1 MANLATAIT
10 SLIES
15 KKYGTLRDILV
26 TMNAADIAALFE
38 DLEPEML
45 PRLFR
50 LLPKE
55 LAADTFVEMESDS
68 QELLIKGFSDSE
80 LKDVIDELY
89 IDDAVD
95 IVEEMPANVV
105 KRILAQADPD
115 TRKLINELLKYPDDS
130 AGSIMTTEYVEL
142 RPNFTVEDA
151 IKTIRR
157 TGIDKETINI
167 CYVTRADRTLY
178 GFVTIRRLIL
188 SQPDVLIG
196 DLAETNVISCKTL
209 DDQETVAQ
217 TLSKYD
223 LIALPVVDGE
233 NRLVG
238 IVTVDDAIDVLQE
251 EATEDIEKMAAITP
265 SDKPYLKTSVLSL
278 YVHRIPWLSILMIAA
293 IFTELVINHFSNLM
307 SDLYK
312 ATPFIS
318 AMLLACIPMLMDTG
332 GNAGNQA
339 SVTIIR
345 GISLGEIEFR
355 DLPRVIFKEWRISLL
370 AGASLA
376 VINFAKMMLMYLIVY
391 RGEAYFNHQFPPYL
405 LIAITV
411 SIALCCTVFLAKFIG
426 CSLPILAK
434 KVGFDPAVMAGPFIT
449 TIVDVTSLL
458 ILFGLALM
466 LVPTKW

>member
-15 KKYGTLRDILV
+15 KKYGTLRDILT

-68 QELLIKGFSDSE
+68 QEMLIKGFSDSE
-80 LKDVIDELY
+80 LKEVIDELY

-130 AGSIMTTEYVEL
+130 AGSMMTTEYVEL
-142 RPNFTVEDA
+142 RPNWTVEDA

-178 GFVTIRRLIL
+178 GYVTIRRLIL
-188 SQPDVLIG
+188 AQPDTLIG
-196 DLAETNVISCKTL
+196 DLADQNVISCKTL

-217 TLSKYD
+217 MLSKYD
-223 LIALPVVDGE
+223 LIAIPVVDGE

-265 SDKPYLKTSVLSL
+265 SDKPYLKTGVLSL
-278 YVHRIPWLSILMIAA
+278 YIHRIPWLCILMVAA

-307 SDLYK
+307 SVEFQS
-312 ATPFIS
+312 FIS

-345 GISLGEIEFR
+345 GLSLGEIEFK

-370 AGASLA
+370 AGVSLA
-376 VINFAKMMLMYLIVY
+376 IINFAKMMLMYVITY
-391 RGEAYFNHQFPPYL
+391 HNNFNNQFTPYL

-411 SIALCCTVFLAKFIG
+411 SIALMCTVFLAKFIG

-434 KVGFDPAVMAGPFIT
+434 KIGFDPAVMAGPFIT

-466 LVPTKW
+466 LVPKI

>member
-1 MANLATAIT
+1 MASLATAIT

-68 QELLIKGFSDSE
+68 QEILIKGFSDSE
-80 LKDVIDELY
+80 LKEVIDELY

-142 RPNFTVEDA
+142 RPNWTVEDA

-178 GFVTIRRLIL
+178 GYITIRRLIL

-196 DLAETNVISCKTL
+196 DLAETNNVISCKTL

-265 SDKPYLKTSVLSL
+265 SDKPYLKTGVFSL
-278 YVHRIPWLSILMIAA
+278 YIHRIPWLCILMVAA

-307 SDLYK
+307 SVQFQS
-312 ATPFIS
+312 FIS

-345 GISLGEIEFR
+345 GISLGEIEFK

-370 AGASLA
+370 AGATLA
-376 VINFAKMMLMYLIVY
+376 IVNFGKMMMMYAITY
-391 RGEAYFNHQFPPYL
+391 HNSFNNQFTPYL
-405 LIAITV
+405 LIAVTV
-411 SIALCCTVFLAKFIG
+411 SIALMCTVFLAKFIG

-434 KVGFDPAVMAGPFIT
+434 KIGFDPAVMAGPFIT

-466 LVPTKW
+466 LVPKIV

>member
-1 MANLATAIT
+1 MASLATAIT

-80 LKDVIDELY
+80 LKEVIDELY

-142 RPNFTVEDA
+142 RPNWTVEDA

-178 GFVTIRRLIL
+178 GYITIRRLIL

-196 DLAETNVISCKTL
+196 DLAETNNVISCKTL

-265 SDKPYLKTSVLSL
+265 SDKPYLKTGVLSL
-278 YVHRIPWLSILMIAA
+278 YIHRIPWLCILMVAA

-307 SDLYK
+307 SVEFQS
-312 ATPFIS
+312 FIS

-345 GISLGEIEFR
+345 GLSLGEIEFK

-376 VINFAKMMLMYLIVY
+376 VINFAKMMLMYAITY
-391 RGEAYFNHQFPPYL
+391 HNNFNNQFTPYL

-411 SIALCCTVFLAKFIG
+411 SIALMCTVFLAKFIG

-434 KVGFDPAVMAGPFIT
+434 KIGFDPAVMAGPFIT

-466 LVPTKW
+466 LVPKI

>member
-68 QELLIKGFSDSE
+68 QEMLIKGFSDSE
-80 LKDVIDELY
+80 LKEVIDELY

-130 AGSIMTTEYVEL
+130 AGSMMTTEYVEL
-142 RPNFTVEDA
+142 RPNWTVEDA

-178 GFVTIRRLIL
+178 GYVTIRRLIL
-188 SQPDVLIG
+188 AQPDTLIG
-196 DLAETNVISCKTL
+196 DLADQNVISCKTL

-217 TLSKYD
+217 MLSKYD
-223 LIALPVVDGE
+223 LIAIPVVDGE

-265 SDKPYLKTSVLSL
+265 SDKPYLKTGVLSL
-278 YVHRIPWLSILMIAA
+278 YIHRIPWLCILMVAA

-307 SDLYK
+307 SVEFQS
-312 ATPFIS
+312 FIS

-345 GISLGEIEFR
+345 GLSLGEIEFK

-376 VINFAKMMLMYLIVY
+376 VINFAKMMLMYAITY
-391 RGEAYFNHQFPPYL
+391 HNNFNNQFTPYL

-411 SIALCCTVFLAKFIG
+411 SIALMCTVFLAKFIG

-434 KVGFDPAVMAGPFIT
+434 KIGFDPAVMAGPFIT

-466 LVPTKW
+466 LVPKI

>member
-10 SLIES
+10 ALIES

-26 TMNAADIAALFE
+26 TMNAADIAALFD
-38 DLEPEML
+38 DLEPEIL

-68 QELLIKGFSDSE
+68 QEMLIKGFSDSE

-142 RPNFTVEDA
+142 RPNLTVEDA

-178 GFVTIRRLIL
+178 GYVTIRRLIL
-188 SQPDVLIG
+188 AQPDILIG
-196 DLAETNVISCKTL
+196 DLAETTNVISCTTM

-217 TLSKYD
+217 MLSKYD
-223 LIALPVVDGE
+223 LIAMPVVDGE

-265 SDKPYLKTSVLSL
+265 SDKPYLKTGVFAL
-278 YVHRIPWLSILMIAA
+278 YVHRIPWLCILMIAA
-293 IFTELVINHFSNLM
+293 IFTELVINHFENLL
-307 SDLYK
+307 SVQYL
-312 ATPFIS
+312 PFIG
-318 AMLLACIPMLMDTG
+318 AMLTACIPMLMDTG

-345 GISLGEIEFR
+345 GLSLGEIEFR
-355 DLPRVIFKEWRISLL
+355 DLPRVIFKECRISLL
-370 AGASLA
+370 AGATLA
-376 VINFAKMMLMYLIVY
+376 IVNFGKMMLMYVITY
-391 RGEAYFNHQFPPYL
+391 HNNFNDQFAPYL

-411 SIALCCTVFLAKFIG
+411 SIALMCTVFLAKFIG
-426 CSLPILAK
+426 CSLPILANK
-434 KVGFDPAVMAGPFIT
+434 IGFDPAVMAGPFIT

-458 ILFGLALM
+458 LLFGLALAI
-466 LVPTKW
+466 VRV